1 MKPFI
6 RNENE
11 FNQRVEVLNVI
22 KLKFIDERVWI
33 NTFTAV
39 DE

>member
-11 FNQRVEVLNVI
+11 FNQRVEVLNVV

>member
-11 FNQRVEVLNVI
+11 FNQRVEVLNVVE
-22 KLKFIDERVWI
+22 LKFIDERVCI

>member
-11 FNQRVEVLNVI
+11 FNQRVEVLNMV